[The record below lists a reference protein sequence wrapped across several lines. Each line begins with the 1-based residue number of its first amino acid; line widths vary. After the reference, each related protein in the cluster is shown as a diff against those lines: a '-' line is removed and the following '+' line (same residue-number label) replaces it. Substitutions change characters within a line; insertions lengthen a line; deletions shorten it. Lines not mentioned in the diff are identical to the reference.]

1 MRIDLTTYGA
11 EPPEKNQAG
20 RAGQTGSGATGASNA
35 SNNTSNNILNNS
47 SEVDQTQFSFD
58 QARVQTLATQVLAQ
72 PDVRDEKVQSLQQAI
87 GNGEYSVSPAV
98 IAEALAAEFGGAQG

>member
-1 MRIDLTTYGA
+1 
-11 EPPEKNQAG
+11 
-20 RAGQTGSGATGASNA
+20 
-35 SNNTSNNILNNS
+35 
-47 SEVDQTQFSFD
+47 VDQTQFSFD

-72 PDVRDEKVQSLQQAI
+72 PDVREAKVQSLQQAI